1 MTLHL
6 GILFAL
12 LCAFVTNLAF
22 LYKHRGACAAPPVD
36 IRHPVAS
43 ATGLFR
49 SPWFAIG
56 MLVATGAWVFHVLA
70 LAMAPMSVVQVVL
83 AGGLVLLAVMAD
95 RLFGFTVGRRQWAGL
110 AAMAIGI
117 GLIAITQPAIHGSHS
132 SYSVFAMV
140 AFEGGLL
147 AVGGLLIAGPRVMGA
162 RAEHHGVALG
172 AAAGVLFG
180 VSDVAIKALTG
191 LFGLDG
197 MMGLLSPWLLVAI
210 LASIAAFYASAR
222 GLQDGEAV
230 PVIAVTGTAANVS
243 CIAGGILV
251 FGDPLPGD
259 AFGIVLQSVA
269 FVLIVVAA
277 ALTPAPV
284 RAARVEG
291 MPVAA

>member
-6 GILFAL
+6 GILMAL

-36 IRHPVAS
+36 IRRPIAS
-43 ATGLFR
+43 AVGLFR
-49 SPWFAIG
+49 SPWFALG
-56 MLVATGAWVFHVLA
+56 MLVALGAWVFHVAALA
-70 LAMAPMSVVQVVL
+70 LAPLSVVQVVL

-95 RLFGFTVGRRQWAGL
+95 RLFGFQVGRRQWLGL
-110 AAMAIGI
+110 AAMALGI
-117 GLIAITQPAIHGSHS
+117 GLIAVTQPGATGAHS
-132 SYSVFAMV
+132 SYSVIAMV

-147 AVGGLLIAGPRVMGA
+147 GLGALLIAGPRVVGA
-162 RAEHHGVALG
+162 RAEHHGLALG

-191 LFGLDG
+191 LVGIDGILGLV
-197 MMGLLSPWLLVAI
+197 SPWLLLAGVA
-210 LASIAAFYASAR
+210 SVAAFYASAR
-222 GLQDGEAV
+222 GLQVGEAV
-230 PVIAVTGTAANVS
+230 PVIAITGTAANVS

-269 FVLIVVAA
+269 FVLVIVAA

-284 RAARVEG
+284 RAARVV
-291 MPVAA
+291 PAAA